1 MDVKLVA
8 RTLDLFELFAA
19 EQRPLPLA
27 EMARLL
33 NIPVSSCLALAR
45 TLLSRGYLYEVRKRG
60 GYYPTRRLQ
69 LLSSAIDAVD
79 PVVEMLH
86 PRLLEL
92 RNATGETSVLG
103 KIHDTSVVY
112 LDVVESE
119 KDVRYSCPPGT
130 LRPLH
135 ANSIGKVI
143 FGELSAEAQQALG
156 ARLLFQRYTS
166 ATAPDLATLIDQAHA
181 AHARG
186 WYANMGESVPELSAV
201 AVALNIGGDFY
212 GFSVGG
218 PTERI
223 RQHLDAH
230 VATLVEIKQRIL
242 AALALETAHPGAPVR
257 GGGTSR
263 TQAKSA

>member
-33 NIPVSSCLALAR
+33 NVPVSSCLALVR
-45 TLLSRGYLYEVRKRG
+45 TLVSRGYLYEVRRRG

-69 LLSSAIDAVD
+69 LLANAIDAVD

-86 PRLLEL
+86 PRLVDL
-92 RNATGETSVLG
+92 RNATGETGVLG
-103 KIHDTSVVY
+103 KIDGTSVVY

-119 KDVRYSCPPGT
+119 KDVRYSCTPGT

-143 FGELSAEAQQALG
+143 LGELGPQAQQALG
-156 ARLLFQRYTS
+156 AKLLFQRYTS
-166 ATAPDLATLIDQAHA
+166 TTAPDLPTLIGQAHA

-201 AVALNIGGDFY
+201 AVALNLGGDLY

-230 VATLVEIKQRIL
+230 VAALVEIKQRIL
-242 AALALETAHPGAPVR
+242 AAIEQH
-257 GGGTSR
+257 
-263 TQAKSA
+263 

>member
-8 RTLDLFELFAA
+8 RTLDLFELFAT

-33 NIPVSSCLALAR
+33 SVPSSSCLALAR
-45 TLLSRGYLYEVRKRG
+45 TLVSRGYLYEVRKRG

-69 LLSSAIDAVD
+69 LLANAINAVD

-86 PRLLEL
+86 PRLVEL
-92 RNATGETSVLG
+92 RDATGETIVLG
-103 KIHDTSVVY
+103 KIHGAAVVY

-119 KDVRYSCPPGT
+119 KAVRYSCAPGT

-143 FGELSAEAQQALG
+143 FGELDLPTQEALG
-156 ARLLFQRYTS
+156 AKLQFERYTS
-166 ATAPDLATLIDQAHA
+166 ATAPDRATFIDQISTAHE
-181 AHARG
+181 RG
-186 WYANMGESVPELSAV
+186 WYANIGESAPELSAV
-201 AVALNIGGDFY
+201 AVALDFGGDLY
-212 GFSVGG
+212 GLSIGG

-223 RQHLDAH
+223 REHLHEH
-230 VATLVEIKQRIL
+230 VATLVKAKQQIL
-242 AALALETAHPGAPVR
+242 LTWRKSEAA
-257 GGGTSR
+257 
-263 TQAKSA
+263 